1 MVTRYTIW
9 FLTSKTFLET
19 RFLPLF
25 GPLALVGLLYTI
37 FVLFAYQGNN
47 IVHNLGPFFRTIVP
61 MICYFCVMWT
71 SAFALIWILSRYD
84 DKVFDYEMAVVQ
96 SFTAGSNN
104 FELAIAIAIAVY
116 GVESKQALAA
126 TVGP

>member
-1 MVTRYTIW
+1 M
-9 FLTSKTFLET
+9 L
-19 RFLPLF
+19 
-25 GPLALVGLLYTI
+25 
-37 FVLFAYQGNN
+37 
-47 IVHNLGPFFRTIVP
+47 
-61 MICYFCVMWT
+61 CYFGVMWT
-71 SAFALIWILSRYD
+71 SAFFLIWMLARYNNNTT
-84 DKVFDYEMAVVQ
+84 KVFDYDMAVVQ